1 VPFSSGPLSEETIE
15 VGPTF
20 QTTVAGLYAAGD
32 ACGQMPSVA
41 NAIASGSGA
50 AAMIVHSLMT
60 EN

>member
-15 VGPTF
+15 VDPNF
-20 QTTVAGLYAAGD
+20 QTTVAGSTPPGMPA
-32 ACGQMPSVA
+32 GQMPSVA

-60 EN
+60 EI